1 MPRLPAPRLALPA
14 LALPALALTA
24 CLLPGRALAADSTA
38 AFWSL
43 FTPETLVRRVVQI
56 GIGALRRETELQYDH
71 ILPDPVAGEVAITGV
86 LAWPDVPW
94 DGDGCTLSADRVTI
108 RTADPAS
115 WDKVRLHLDIIGG
128 SATAGCLAPAPRAAL
143 AQAGIDKIAIA
154 QGSVDLD
161 YTVSSAEAQV
171 RLHLDSPGFAL
182 IDGQAHFSY
191 LAANATPGDADPVA
205 AYLSDASLTLV
216 NQGGWAKLKPLLPDR
231 MQDPAMAGAAV
242 TAALTDMLQ
251 GANAAA
257 AAPAPDPG
265 DGGGDGGGGTGG
277 DGTTAPPDAPQ
288 DAALDDA
295 QKTFVIQA
303 GRQVARF
310 MAEGDQIV
318 LETDLPD
325 SEVRI
330 TSTFFDDPHAV
341 FRDLR
346 PSVVAHA
353 GSTPPLI
360 EAAMM
365 QKALTVD
372 GDTPDD
378 TRLAV
383 GTALITGRGAP
394 KSVAKGRAILEP
406 LAQAGDTGA
415 ALELA
420 RALQDD
426 DPVTAYR
433 DALLAA
439 AGGED
444 GAMALVD
451 GLEERLDTP
460 GVLAVQG
467 GLSDIA
473 SLPDAP
479 FASVAALRAEALA
492 RLTGASEPRSYALAW
507 FWASLA
513 AAAGDPAGTDLR
525 DGIDRRMRLHG
536 PAAEAAW
543 AAARAPVEDAA
554 LHEWVARDLG
564 TRFGPK

>member
-1 MPRLPAPRLALPA
+1 MPRLPAPRRALPA

-24 CLLPGRALAADSTA
+24 CLLPGPAPAADSTA

-71 ILPDPVAGEVAITGV
+71 ILPDPVAGEVAVTGV

-128 SATAGCLAPAPRAAL
+128 SATAGCLAPGPRAML

-191 LAANATPGDADPVA
+191 LAANATPGDPDPVA

-216 NQGGWAKLKPLLPDR
+216 NQGGWAKLKTLLPER

-251 GANAAA
+251 NANAAA

-265 DGGGDGGGGTGG
+265 DGSGDGGG

-295 QKTFVIQA
+295 QKTFVSQA

-426 DPVTAYR
+426 DPVTAYHN
-433 DALLAA
+433 ALLAA

-492 RLTGASEPRSYALAW
+492 RMTGATEPRSYALAW

-513 AAAGDPAGTDLR
+513 AAAGDPAATDLR

-564 TRFGPK
+564 ARFGPK

>member
-1 MPRLPAPRLALPA
+1 MSRLPAPS

-24 CLLPGRALAADSTA
+24 CLLPGAAPAADSTA

-43 FTPETLVRRVVQI
+43 FTPENLVRRVVQI

-94 DGDGCTLSADRVTI
+94 EGDGCTLSADRVTI
-108 RTADPAS
+108 STAEPAS
-115 WDKVRLHLDIIGG
+115 WDKVKLRLDIIGG
-128 SATAGCLAPAPRAAL
+128 SASPGCLAPAARDAL
-143 AQAGIDKIAIA
+143 AQAGIDKIEIA
-154 QGSVDLD
+154 QGSVDVD
-161 YTVSSAEAQV
+161 YTVSSAEAKV

-182 IDGQAHFSY
+182 VDGQAHFSY
-191 LAANATPGDADPVA
+191 LAANATPGDTADPVA
-205 AYLSDASLTLV
+205 AYLTDASLTLV
-216 NQGGWAKLKPLLPDR
+216 NQGGWDKVKALLPDQ
-231 MQDPAMAGAAV
+231 MQDPALAGAAV
-242 TAALTDMLQ
+242 TAALTDALQ
-251 GANAAA
+251 GANASAA
-257 AAPAPDPG
+257 AAGADPGDGTDDENTAPAPAPDASLS
-265 DGGGDGGGGTGG
+265 DE
-277 DGTTAPPDAPQ
+277 
-288 DAALDDA
+288 
-295 QKTFVIQA
+295 QKSFVTQA
-303 GRQVARF
+303 GRQVTRF
-310 MAEGDQIV
+310 MTDQDQIV

-330 TSTFFDDPHAV
+330 TSTFFDDPRAA

-346 PSVVAHA
+346 PTVVAHA
-353 GSTPPLI
+353 GSKPPLI

-365 QKALTVD
+365 QKALAVD
-372 GDTPDD
+372 GDTPAD

-406 LAQAGDTGA
+406 LAQAGDTAA
-415 ALELA
+415 ALQLA

-426 DPVTAYR
+426 DPKTAYH

-451 GLEERLDTP
+451 GLEEKLDTP
-460 GVLAVQG
+460 TVLAVQG
-467 GLSDIA
+467 GLSDIS

-492 RLTGASEPRSYALAW
+492 RMSGEAEPRSYALAW
-507 FWASLA
+507 FWAALA

-536 PAAEAAW
+536 AAAEAAW
-543 AAARAPVEDAA
+543 AEARAPVEDAA